1 MKHIYVTVLVPATV
15 LVPIGVGL
23 IKTVY
28 KDVPSKTMLLYLLF
42 AGITDVVERIL
53 GVHHVNNLPLLHF
66 YTIVEY
72 LFIVR
77 YFQLILNTSSSKL
90 FKISLIAFPV
100 LSILDFIF
108 IQDIHQYNSYPRPIA
123 AIIIIAF
130 CVYYFFRYSENEIKS
145 HWFSVPSNWI
155 SAGLMIY
162 FSSSLFYFA
171 FLNIISQKANQGNH
185 YMNLYFIFGGVHATL
200 VLLMY
205 LMVAVGFLQ
214 VKNER

>member
-1 MKHIYVTVLVPATV
+1 
-15 LVPIGVGL
+15 
-23 IKTVY
+23 
-28 KDVPSKTMLLYLLF
+28 MLLYLLF

-53 GVHHVNNLPLLHF
+53 GIHHVNNLPLLHF

-77 YFQLILNTSSSKL
+77 YFQLILNNSANSIL
-90 FKISLIAFPV
+90 IAILLIAFPI

-123 AIIIIAF
+123 AIIVIAL
-130 CVYYFFRYSENEIKS
+130 CVYYFFRYSENEIKGP
-145 HWFSVPSNWI
+145 WLSVSSNWI
-155 SAGLMIY
+155 AVGLMIY

-171 FLNIISQKANQGNH
+171 FLNIISQKANQGHH
-185 YMNLYFIFGGVHATL
+185 YMNLYFIFGGIHATL

-205 LMVAVGFLQ
+205 LMVAAGFLQ
-214 VKNER
+214 VKNEG